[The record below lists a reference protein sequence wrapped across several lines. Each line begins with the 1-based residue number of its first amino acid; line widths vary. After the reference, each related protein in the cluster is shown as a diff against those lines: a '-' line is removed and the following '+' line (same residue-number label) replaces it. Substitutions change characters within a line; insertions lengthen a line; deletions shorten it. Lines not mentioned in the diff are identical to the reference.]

1 MQFLPVDERKDIIDL
16 VPYLDAGRGGKDT
29 FAVYGG
35 ADSASRLALPVWRSV
50 YRLRG
55 TRGAV
60 VAVQRRSRSVRT
72 IFVLD
77 LGADPAR
84 LDLPT
89 GVASLPQRAG
99 AGCRLTS
106 FGDGQWAAV
115 YVGQKGGES
124 FYLLTLDIAD
134 GSLVDDEQV
143 RQDVLFLA
151 GECASLVLHW
161 GLDRPFGRRPAAGS
175 DRGGAGLS

>member
-1 MQFLPVDERKDIIDL
+1 MQFLLVDDQEDIIDL
-16 VPYLDAGRGGKDT
+16 VPYLDAGRVERDS
-29 FAVYGG
+29 FSVYGG

-55 TRGAV
+55 SRGAV
-60 VAVQRRSRSVRT
+60 VAVQGRSRSVRT

-84 LDLPT
+84 TDVPGGVSALPRRAET
-89 GVASLPQRAG
+89 GG
-99 AGCRLTS
+99 RLTVS
-106 FGDGQWAAV
+106 RDEGWAAV
-115 YVGQKGGES
+115 YVGQKGGEC
-124 FYLLTLDIAD
+124 FYLVALD
-134 GSLVDDEQV
+134 VDDLSVVEDEKV

-175 DRGGAGLS
+175 DRGGARPS

>member
-1 MQFLPVDERKDIIDL
+1 MSDQEDVIDL
-16 VPYLDAGRGGKDT
+16 VPYLDAGRTEGDT

-55 TRGAV
+55 SRGAV
-60 VAVQRRSRSVRT
+60 VAVQGRTKAVRT

-84 LDLPT
+84 TELPR
-89 GVASLPQRAG
+89 GVSALPQAG
-99 AGCRLTS
+99 DAGHRLT
-106 FGDGQWAAV
+106 FHKEGRWAAV
-115 YVGQKGGES
+115 YAGQKGGES
-124 FYLLTLDIAD
+124 YYVLALDIAD
-134 GSLVDDEQV
+134 PEALDDEQV

-161 GLDRPFGRRPAAGS
+161 GLDRPFGRPVLGP
-175 DRGGAGLS
+175 